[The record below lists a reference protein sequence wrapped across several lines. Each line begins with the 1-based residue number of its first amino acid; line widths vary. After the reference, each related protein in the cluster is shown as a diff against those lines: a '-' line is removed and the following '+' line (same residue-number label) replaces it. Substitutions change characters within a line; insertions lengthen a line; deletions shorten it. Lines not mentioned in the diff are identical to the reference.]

1 MKKFFASAGMALLA
15 IGSLHAQVS
24 TNGVGDFTVER
35 ILALSGVISPYT
47 PTLPDG
53 ALAAIQNGVIEIHQR
68 FIYSSAQ
75 RTMDQLTF
83 AVPANSPLPF
93 PNPPSSAVLDHY
105 VVQIEHTGVSSL
117 PSPSVILAGHATSN
131 DPPTPFGNIIGAG
144 VTLTFG
150 YNGAGSS
157 VQLGPIMESV
167 SPLYNLYSPAGAG
180 TLSLTPSPQTCST
193 ATLKGTYMFQLGGS
207 VQLGIAYQP
216 YGESG
221 RFIADGAGNITV
233 LDSGNQAGQV
243 FQARTFPIAY
253 TVDANCGGTFNF
265 GGSSMDI
272 QVSRDG
278 TGLNMVFTKPSY
290 VVASGAGRIQ

>member
-15 IGSLHAQVS
+15 ISSLHAQVS
-24 TNGVGDFTVER
+24 PNGVGDFTVER
-35 ILALSGVISPYT
+35 VLTLSSIISPFA
-47 PTLPDG
+47 PTFPDG
-53 ALAAIQNGVIEIHQR
+53 VLAGLQSGAIEIHQR
-68 FIYSSAQ
+68 FTYNSAQ
-75 RTMDQLTF
+75 RTMEQLAF
-83 AVPANSPLPF
+83 VVPGKSPVPF
-93 PNPPSSAVLDHY
+93 PNAGAAPIADHY
-105 VVQIEHTGVSSL
+105 FVQVESSGRSTL
-117 PSPSVILAGHATSN
+117 PGPSVILSGHVTSN
-131 DPPTPFGNIIGAG
+131 DAPTPWGDITGAG
-144 VTLTFG
+144 VTLTFAYQSSG
-150 YNGAGSS
+150 TS
-157 VQLGPIMESV
+157 VQYGAIVESV
-167 SPLYNLYSPAGAG
+167 SPLYGLYTPSGAG
-180 TLSLTPSPQTCST
+180 SLSLAPSLQTCST

-207 VQLGIAYQP
+207 VQLGVAYQP

-265 GGSSMDI
+265 GSSSMDI